1 MLSPF
6 DIAWLI
12 PLLPLVGA
20 IFIGILLISFNRT
33 MNRLS
38 KPVAFVL
45 ITCSSI
51 SAIISYWLFANEF
64 SHELTKDISIVFNLF
79 FTENNFQIHFV
90 IDKIVSIILSIV
102 STLIIASMI
111 LYHLLM
117 YRKERYV
124 LFFILISLAS
134 STLLGLSLTELVR
147 TTANGFIA

>member
-20 IFIGILLISFNRT
+20 IFIGILLISFHRT

-111 LYHLLM
+111 FYDLLM